1 MTQSTEL
8 SQAIRTTIAALD
20 PVTDDLHAR
29 PDYVKDEKLRLD
41 AASLSSF
48 KQSLLNY
55 QSVSAPSTN
64 QTVALSNE
72 AQKIHN
78 PLLTGLFEN
87 YTAFS
92 QMGQLN
98 TSRTIPPKQAKAC
111 NVRIKKLQDALQI
124 LIAQIQAKTNTG
136 TSAGTNSTSSDDQKP
151 TAKARIM
158 SLEVPEAIR
167 APSGLFYQTYNE
179 SLSLSIRAV
188 TDPDSAAAWNQV
200 TWTGGEADAS
210 GIANW
215 RSIPLKNI
223 TPVGQPLTITA
234 SANGT
239 SQSVKIAIVPD
250 LLNFDVSGAMAN
262 GGENWS
268 FQSDIQEP
276 VVVRAVIK
284 PDTPEAYK
292 WLKWTG
298 GKVNPKNPDDR
309 RLISPAE
316 AGNADKNLPVEVD
329 INVQ

>member
-1 MTQSTEL
+1 MPQSTEL
-8 SQAIRTTIAALD
+8 SQVIQTILAALA
-20 PVTDDLHAR
+20 PVIGDLQTR

-41 AASLSSF
+41 ATTLTGF

-55 QSVSAPSTN
+55 QSSSSQTTE
-64 QTVALSNE
+64 QTVALGNE
-72 AQKIHN
+72 ALKIHT
-78 PLLTGLFEN
+78 PLLTRLFDN
-87 YTAFS
+87 NAALS
-92 QMGQLN
+92 RMGQLN
-98 TSRTIPPKQAKAC
+98 TNRTIPPNVAQAS
-111 NVRIKKLQDALQI
+111 NVNINKLQDALQV
-124 LIAQIQAKTNTG
+124 LIAQTNTSSSGG
-136 TSAGTNSTSSDDQKP
+136 TKP
-151 TAKARIM
+151 GAEAKIL
-158 SLEVPEAIR
+158 SLEVPEATC

-188 TDPDSAAAWNQV
+188 TDPDSAAAWGQV

-215 RSIPLKNI
+215 RCVPLKNI

-239 SQSVKIAIVPD
+239 SQSVKIAVVPD

-298 GKVNPKNPDDR
+298 GKVDPKNPDDR
-309 RLISPAE
+309 RLLSPAE
-316 AGNADKNLPVEVD
+316 AGNADKPLPVEVD

>member
-1 MTQSTEL
+1 MPQSTEL
-8 SQAIRTTIAALD
+8 SQVIKTTLAALD
-20 PVTDDLHAR
+20 PVIGDLQSR
-29 PDYVKDEKLRLD
+29 PDYVKNEKLRRD
-41 AASLSSF
+41 AASLTDL
-48 KQSLLNY
+48 KQILMNY
-55 QSVSAPSTN
+55 QSLSAPTTD
-64 QTVALSNE
+64 QTQAMRDAAL
-72 AQKIHN
+72 KTHN
-78 PLLTGLFEN
+78 PLLTGLFN
-87 YTAFS
+87 DNTALS

-98 TSRTIPPKQAKAC
+98 TSRTIPPSQAQAN
-111 NVRIKKLQDALQI
+111 NVNIKKLQDALQF
-124 LIAQIQAKTNTG
+124 LIAQTQSTTSNGTKPDVAAK
-136 TSAGTNSTSSDDQKP
+136 
-151 TAKARIM
+151 IL
-158 SLEVPEAIR
+158 SLEVAEATR

-188 TDPDSAAAWNQV
+188 TDPDSAAAWGQV

-215 RSIPLKNI
+215 RSVPLKNI

-298 GKVNPKNPDDR
+298 GKVDPKNPDDR

-316 AGNADKNLPVEVD
+316 AGNSDKNLPVEVD